1 MSKQTFVKLFVCEAE
16 ESGSRKLAPVILLI
30 FDSLWPDVIV
40 ESGIKML
47 RRQLRRG

>member
-1 MSKQTFVKLFVCEAE
+1 MSITHIITVVCEVE